1 MGIYFAYVVMTLITD
16 ASVCLEYLRGPVCLS
31 IPYPWE
37 SCGVFVS
44 LFFLFFV
51 IVLFFVCS
59 FELVASWWQGGC
71 LVSDITTIYPAKER
85 EANFCNLSNHR
96 ENKVF
101 VAIHVS
107 TECGGGSHP
116 HGG

>member
-44 LFFLFFV
+44 LFFCFLLLFCFLFV
-51 IVLFFVCS
+51 L
-59 FELVASWWQGGC
+59 
-71 LVSDITTIYPAKER
+71 
-85 EANFCNLSNHR
+85 LS
-96 ENKVF
+96 
-101 VAIHVS
+101 S
-107 TECGGGSHP
+107 LP
-116 HGG
+116 HGGKVVA